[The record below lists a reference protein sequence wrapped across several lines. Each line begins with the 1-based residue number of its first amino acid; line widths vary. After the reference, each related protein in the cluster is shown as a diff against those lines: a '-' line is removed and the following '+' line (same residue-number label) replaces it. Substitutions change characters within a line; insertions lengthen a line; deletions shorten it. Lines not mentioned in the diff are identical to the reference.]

1 MNPDLLTFKFS
12 LMRRSRPRCL
22 VTDPFSS
29 SIPSWG
35 DVPEADSETVPMA
48 PLRRRPSCFF
58 DDGPRSEIR
67 ERDLADIQRKYAIHP
82 SVGMRSPSNFER
94 TPEGGANELAV
105 YEAYI
110 ESGFRGGR
118 LKINPEVLQNM
129 REYILA
135 SEGGERSVRKER
147 VKKSVR
153 QKTILRLEPPPK
165 ITTDVNKDK
174 GIVFNV
180 SGAEEEQRKTEK
192 NDSID
197 GMRNASRF
205 TPGGVREFQVAE
217 SGYSGSSC
225 QSFFECPTGFS
236 AGMVSARSSGYL
248 FLKEWED
255 VKGLQRG

>member
-1 MNPDLLTFKFS
+1 MEQPPEDYLKYLLVWVRIHNIPVNHYTKESITSLGDLVGEVDEVAFDPDKPQSHDYVRVRVFFDVS
-12 LMRRSRPRCL
+12 RPVRRSKVVNLP
-22 VTDPFSS
+22 SGG
-29 SIPSWG
+29 SIG
-35 DVPEADSETVPMA
+35 VDKET
-48 PLRRRPSCFF
+48 
-58 DDGPRSEIR
+58 
-67 ERDLADIQRKYAIHP
+67 
-82 SVGMRSPSNFER
+82 
-94 TPEGGANELAV
+94 
-105 YEAYI
+105 
-110 ESGFRGGR
+110 GR

-147 VKKSVR
+147 VKKYVR

>member
-1 MNPDLLTFKFS
+1 M
-12 LMRRSRPRCL
+12 
-22 VTDPFSS
+22 VT
-29 SIPSWG
+29 IPSDDPLFG
-35 DVPEADSETVPMA
+35 VLTDEQIGVDKET
-48 PLRRRPSCFF
+48 
-58 DDGPRSEIR
+58 
-67 ERDLADIQRKYAIHP
+67 
-82 SVGMRSPSNFER
+82 
-94 TPEGGANELAV
+94 
-105 YEAYI
+105 
-110 ESGFRGGR
+110 GR

-147 VKKSVR
+147 VKKYVR